1 MGHLRAFA
9 LFHLAILLQFGEFL
23 LGFVELLGEVGV
35 GMQTGYDSRACYT
48 PGIDIALEVIA
59 AYDA

>member
-23 LGFVELLGEVGV
+23 LGLVELLGEVGV
-35 GMQTGYDSRACYT
+35 GMQTGNDS
-48 PGIDIALEVIA
+48 
-59 AYDA
+59 